1 MRPLRFLT
9 DEHISPV
16 IAREARRKCPGMFIV
31 SIHEWRDGCFIG
43 SQDPVFLPESSKD
56 GLTFVS
62 YDQKTIRPL
71 LKSWAEAGIDHAGFV
86 FVDEKTIAPQDFGRL
101 IRSLCG
107 LWRSERRAS
116 WENRVVYLVSTE

>member
-1 MRPLRFLT
+1 VFFP
-9 DEHISPV
+9 
-16 IAREARRKCPGMFIV
+16 EA
-31 SIHEWRDGCFIG
+31 
-43 SQDPVFLPESSKD
+43 SKE

-71 LKSWAEAGIDHAGFV
+71 LKSWAEAGVHHAGIV

-101 IRSLCG
+101 SASLCR

-116 WENRVVYLVSTE
+116 WENRVVYLVSPA

>member
-1 MRPLRFLT
+1 MRRLRFLT

-16 IAREARRKCPGMFIV
+16 VAREARRKCSGI
-31 SIHEWRDGCFIG
+31 SIITIQEWRDGSFLG
-43 SQDPVFLPESSKD
+43 SQDHVFLPEASKE
-56 GLTFVS
+56 GLTFVT

-71 LKSWAEAGIDHAGFV
+71 LKSWAETGIHHAGFV

-101 IRSLCG
+101 IISLCG

-116 WENRVVYLVSTE
+116 WENRIVYLVSPS

>member
-1 MRPLRFLT
+1 MSL
-9 DEHISPV
+9 I
-16 IAREARRKCPGMFIV
+16 
-31 SIHEWRDGCFIG
+31 SIHDWRDGCFLG
-43 SQDPVFLPESSKD
+43 SQDPVFLPEASKD

-62 YDQKTIRPL
+62 YDQKTVRPL

-107 LWRSERRAS
+107 LWRSERLAS
-116 WENRVVYLVSTE
+116 WENRVIYLISTD

>member
-1 MRPLRFLT
+1 MS
-9 DEHISPV
+9 I
-16 IAREARRKCPGMFIV
+16 I
-31 SIHEWRDGCFIG
+31 SIHEWRDGCFLG
-43 SQDPVFLPESSKD
+43 SQDQVFLPEAAKD

-71 LKSWAEAGIDHAGFV
+71 LKSWAEVGIDHAGFV

-101 IRSLCG
+101 IQSLRG

-116 WENRVVYLVSTE
+116 WENRVVYLVSPG

>member
-1 MRPLRFLT
+1 MRPLCFLT
-9 DEHISPV
+9 DEHVSPA
-16 IAREARRKCPGMFIV
+16 IAREARQKCPGIV
-31 SIHEWRDGCFIG
+31 IISIHEWRDGCFLG
-43 SQDPVFLPESSKD
+43 SQDSVFLPEASKE

-71 LKSWAEAGIDHAGFV
+71 LKSWAETGIHHTGFV

-101 IRSLCG
+101 IGSLCR

-116 WENRVVYLVSTE
+116 WENRVIYLVSPP